1 MRQIECLN
9 QQVKVIAVFY
19 LGFVVLGTI
28 LQIIGNIIISNEIVC
43 ENNSEVLAKD
53 NAGAGFLFA

>member
-19 LGFVVLGTI
+19 LGFVVLSTI
-28 LQIIGNIIISNEIVC
+28 LQVVGNIIISNEIVC
-43 ENNSEVLAKD
+43 ENNYEVIA
-53 NAGAGFLFA
+53 

>member
-19 LGFVVLGTI
+19 LGFVVLSTI
-28 LQIIGNIIISNEIVC
+28 LQVVGNIIISNEIIC
-43 ENNSEVLAKD
+43 ENNYEVIA
-53 NAGAGFLFA
+53 